1 MPTVR
6 ALIADSQSN
15 RYLLLE
21 GNMVSLSR
29 DREEPDEIDW
39 YPRWWTRELRETVT
53 LEFVRTREVYVT
65 EEWVRQ
71 NMRPPEEIPPARP
84 ALAEDSGQRALPE
97 GGGAD
102 APAEP

>member
-15 RYLLLE
+15 GYLLLE

-29 DREEPDEIDW
+29 DREEPDESEWCPI
-39 YPRWWTRELRETVT
+39 RLTRALRETVT
-53 LEFVRTREVYVT
+53 LEFVRTREAYVT

-84 ALAEDSGQRALPE
+84 ALAEAIPE
-97 GGGAD
+97 TKETND
-102 APAEP
+102 E